1 MKLLTLIIW
10 LPLSVRAILFWIQ
23 LWQQKEYRLD
33 RMKLYLGDKQ
43 NLRFWLGYNIVFN
56 QGLRRP
62 FFTIKAILLLVV
74 SFISVTAFSVFLG
87 LLTSYLAIP
96 VVVSFWV
103 LAITLPSFAT
113 KQLVVQAAKTKIRLR
128 KSPLTV
134 IGITGSYGKTSTKLL
149 LEHILK
155 TKFNVFA
162 TRQSHNTLF
171 SVSWDILK
179 FLSNSRTHAII
190 EYGAYKRGEIKQM
203 TKLIRPQIA
212 IITGIT
218 KQHYGLFGSYE
229 NLKKTK
235 FELLASLPP
244 GGMAFINCEDKNTK
258 EIQQMASQS
267 HTRWRCFE
275 TQKWKTGGFRTIGG
289 YLSFYIQTAEKKFII
304 KTKLL
309 GDTYIENIKA
319 VLAMAEYLGV
329 SAEMTAEAL
338 ESFTP
343 SDHFIT
349 RSAGLNQS
357 TLVND
362 SGTANPRGFE
372 SAMQVVKTIRY
383 PKKVLVTSGIID
395 LGNVSDQ
402 THAKLG
408 EAAGKVFDAAF
419 YAGTEGFNSFFAGW
433 NKVSGGKPIFRI
445 AENTAL
451 VNFQKEIN
459 KKTLVLIEGRIPVR
473 ILKLLTST

>member
-43 NLRFWLGYNIVFN
+43 NLRFWLGYNVVFN

-62 FFTIKAILLLVV
+62 FFTIKATLLIVV
-74 SFISVTAFSVFLG
+74 SFISVIAIGTKG
-87 LLTSYLAIP
+87 LLMSYLAIP
-96 VVVSFWV
+96 LVVCFWV
-103 LAITLPSFAT
+103 LAMTIPSFLV
-113 KQLVVQAAKTKIRLR
+113 KQFIVLAAKVKLRLR
-128 KSPLTV
+128 KSPLV
-134 IGITGSYGKTSTKLL
+134 LIGITGSYGKTSTKLL
-149 LEHILK
+149 LTHILK

-171 SVSWDILK
+171 SVSWDILR

-190 EYGAYKRGEIKQM
+190 EYGAYKLGEIRQL
-203 TKLIRPQIA
+203 TKLISPQIA
-212 IITGIT
+212 ILTGIT

-229 NLKKTK
+229 NLKKAK

-244 GGMAFINCEDKNTK
+244 DGMAFINCEDKNTK
-258 EIQQMASQS
+258 EIQEMADREQIQ
-267 HTRWRCFE
+267 WRCFE
-275 TQKWKTGGFRTIGG
+275 TKKWKSGGFRTIDG
-289 YLSFYIQTAEKKFII
+289 YLSFYIQIAEKKFII

-319 VLAMAEYLGV
+319 VLAMTEYLGV
-329 SAEMTAEAL
+329 SAEMAAGAL

-349 RSAGLNQS
+349 RSVGLNQS

-362 SGTANPRGFE
+362 GGTANPRGFE
-372 SAMQVVKTIRY
+372 SAMRVVKTISY

-395 LGNVSDQ
+395 LGDASDQ
-402 THAKLG
+402 VHTKLG

-419 YAGTEGFNSFFAGW
+419 YAGTEGFNSFSDGW
-433 NKVSGGKPIFRI
+433 NKTSRGKPIIRI
-445 AENTAL
+445 AENTDL
-451 VNFQKEIN
+451 INFQKEIN